1 MLIRS
6 QENTVSDE
14 QGRGKGLFSRLISRM
29 ASEFVLLLTLFVKVD
44 LIASIKDPFPPL

>member
-6 QENTVSDE
+6 QENTVI
-14 QGRGKGLFSRLISRM
+14 RRALAGKGLFSRLISRM
-29 ASEFVLLLTLFVKVD
+29 ASEFVLLLTLFVEVD